1 MFFQADFLPTNPIK
15 DVNLEV
21 NTPTFS
27 NIINSPYFIPTI
39 FGIGVIVLLLI
50 TYFILRK
57 FLYTQTMT
65 KTSFEKIVLLVK
77 VPKES
82 PEKEEMRKTAKELI
96 LPMERL
102 FDNIA
107 GLRAQKGLRSKIFGR
122 TDHFSFEI
130 VADKDGI
137 ISFYIVVPRYLRQF
151 FEQQIQAQFPAA
163 QIDEVSDYNI
173 FSPKGITISAIL
185 KLKKKFIFPIKTY
198 VSLETDPL
206 LALINSLSKIEKG
219 ESAAVQ
225 IVARSAYSR
234 WHKLGALVASKIQ
247 QGKKLSEAMAEV
259 FGGGLGH
266 LFKTLIPKSETKKE
280 EFKKPHQLSPM
291 EQEIVKKLEEKT
303 SKAGLDVNIRVVVTA
318 ENLIKAK
325 SRLQNILN
333 SFAQFTSYEYLNGF
347 KSVYFGQS
355 PRVIRDF
362 IYRNFDE
369 RNAFVLNAEEMAS
382 IFHFPLPQT
391 QTPNIRW
398 LLSKKA
404 AAPVGIPSE
413 GLILGKN
420 IYRGQEKLI
429 RIKKEDRRRHIYII
443 GKTGTGKSWLIGN
456 MAMQDVINGAGIAV
470 IDPHGDLVERILN
483 HIPKERVEDV
493 IYFNPADTERP
504 IGLNLLEYDPKYPEQ
519 KTFVINEMIKI
530 MDKLYDLRQTGGPM
544 FEQYMRNAMLLVM
557 EHPESGATLM
567 EIPKVLSDASF
578 RHYKLDRCHNPVVR
592 DFWIKEAEKAGGEA
606 ALSNMTPY
614 ITSKLNQFVAN
625 DIMRPIIGQQVS
637 ALNFRKA
644 MDEGKIILIN
654 LSKGLIGDLNAYLL
668 GLVIVGKITM
678 AALSRADLPEEER
691 KDFYLYIDEF
701 QNFITDTISVILSEA
716 RKYRLCL
723 NIAHQYIGQLV
734 KGNDTQIRDAVLGT
748 VGTMLVFKIGIEDA
762 QFIAKE
768 FAPVFNEYDLI
779 NIEKYNCYVK
789 LLVDNQATR
798 PFNMQTL
805 QKVPGI
811 PEPNPELAK
820 KIKELSRLKYGRPKN
835 EVEQEIVNRVKEIT
849 SKIEEEEEEI
859 GESLR

>member
-1 MFFQADFLPTNPIK
+1 MFFQGEFLPNIK
-15 DVNLEV
+15 DLNLTES
-21 NTPTFS
+21 TFTFDRFFIS
-27 NIINSPYFIPTI
+27 GILFAVGLVILCLIVYFVLRKI
-39 FGIGVIVLLLI
+39 FKSQTMVKTAFEKVVLLI
-50 TYFILRK
+50 
-57 FLYTQTMT
+57 
-65 KTSFEKIVLLVK
+65 K

-82 PEKEEMRKTAKELI
+82 PEKEEKRKTIKELI
-96 LPMERL
+96 LPMERF

-107 GLRAQKGLRSKIFGR
+107 GLKAQRGLRSKIFGR

-130 VADKDGI
+130 VADKEGV

-151 FEQQIQAQFPAA
+151 FEQQIHAQFPSA

-173 FSPKGITISAIL
+173 FSPKGVTVSAIL

-198 VSLETDPL
+198 ISLETDPL
-206 LALINSLSKIEKG
+206 FAIVNSLSKIEKG
-219 ESAAVQ
+219 ESAAIQ
-225 IVARSAYSR
+225 IVARSAYSQ

-247 QGKKLSEAMAEV
+247 QGKKLSEAMNEV
-259 FGGGLGH
+259 FGGGVLH
-266 LFKTLIPKSETKKE
+266 ILKTLFLKGTTKKE
-280 EFKKPHQLSPM
+280 EEKLKKPYQLSPM
-291 EQEIVKKLEEKT
+291 EQEIVRKLEEKT
-303 SKAGLDVNIRVVVTA
+303 SKAGLDVNIRVVVTGRD
-318 ENLIKAK
+318 LKKAK

-355 PRVIRDF
+355 PRLIRDF

-369 RNAFVLNAEEMAS
+369 ENTYVLNAEEMAS

-398 LLSKKA
+398 LLAKRA
-404 AAPVGIPSE
+404 AAPVEVPKQ

-420 IYRGQEKLI
+420 IYRGEEKII

-456 MAMQDVINGAGIAV
+456 MAIQDILNNEGVAV

-483 HIPKERVEDV
+483 YIPEERMEDV

-557 EHPESGATLM
+557 EDPQSGATLM
-567 EIPKVLSDASF
+567 EVPRVLADASF
-578 RHYKLDRCHNPVVR
+578 RHYKLSKCHNPVVH
-592 DFWIKEAEKAGGEA
+592 DFWVKEAEKAGGEA

-614 ITSKLNQFVAN
+614 ITSKLNQFVSN

-644 MDEGKIILIN
+644 MDERKIILIN
-654 LSKGLIGDLNAYLL
+654 LAKGLIGDINSYLL

-701 QNFITDTISVILSEA
+701 QNFITDTIEVILSEA

-734 KGNDTQIRDAVLGT
+734 KGNDTRIRDAVLGT

-768 FAPVFNEYDLI
+768 FTPVFNEYDLV

-789 LLVDNQATR
+789 LLVDNQPVR
-798 PFNMQTL
+798 PFNMQTFKEL
-805 QKVPGI
+805 
-811 PEPNPELAK
+811 PEMPKSDPERAK
-820 KIKELSRLKYGRPKN
+820 KIKEYSRLKYGRLKEKVEKEIIDRFEKVIK
-835 EVEQEIVNRVKEIT
+835 EVE
-849 SKIEEEEEEI
+849 EEGERF